1 MHTSTKVAVILGALT
16 VVALAQNTSRAT
28 SSVDSAKELCGM
40 IYGNYSASECG
51 ATSRMTVDA
60 RMNFTG
66 ADAKSI
72 CSHWSQDAQKKG
84 VYFNSGWALRLVDAP
99 TSAVVAKCPL

>member
-1 MHTSTKVAVILGALT
+1 MHTSTKVAVVLGGL
-16 VVALAQNTSRAT
+16 VLVALVQNASRAT
-28 SSVDSAKELCGM
+28 SSVDSAKEFCGM

-51 ATSRMTVDA
+51 PTSRMTVDA
-60 RMNFTG
+60 RMDFTG

-72 CSHWSQDAQKKG
+72 CGHWSQDAQKKG

-99 TSAVVAKCPL
+99 TSAVVATCPL